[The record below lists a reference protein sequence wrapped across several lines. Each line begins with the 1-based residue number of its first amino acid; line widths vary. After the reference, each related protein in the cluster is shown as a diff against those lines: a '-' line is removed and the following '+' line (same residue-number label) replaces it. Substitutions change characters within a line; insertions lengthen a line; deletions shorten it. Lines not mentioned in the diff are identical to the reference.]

1 MEVGA
6 ASAKQGEE
14 IRVDGAMAVVVT
26 VSLPRT
32 NAGLTSG
39 GAPTATVDTEL
50 AAAAAAAL
58 QTVTPPASPAVSTT
72 DARVK
77 SPLGRTTVG
86 GSDACIFKVFLTER
100 LGGEE
105 AACPPFCLLLLTM
118 I

>member
-1 MEVGA
+1 MEEGA

-14 IRVDGAMAVVVT
+14 IKVDGAMAVVVT
-26 VSLPRT
+26 VSPPRT
-32 NAGLTSG
+32 KAGLTSG

-50 AAAAAAAL
+50 AAAAAAP
-58 QTVTPPASPAVSTT
+58 QTVTPAASPAVSTT
-72 DARVK
+72 DAGVK

-86 GSDACIFKVFLTER
+86 GSDACVFKVFLTER